1 MVPSKK
7 RTFAPK
13 GMPLERKG
21 SAPSP
26 NGVREHAPGRVSTG
40 VAGLD
45 EVLYGGLVT
54 PRAYLVAGRAGAC
67 KTTLGLH
74 FLTAGLSFWGEGLF
88 FTLGEPEEGRG
99 AKA

>member
-45 EVLYGGLVT
+45 EVLYGGPVP
-54 PRAYLVAGRAGAC
+54 PRAYLVGGGPGDW
-67 KTTLGLH
+67 KTPLSLH
-74 FLTAGLSFWGEGLF
+74 FPTAGIPYGGAGPLF
-88 FTLGEPEEGRG
+88 LLGETGG
-99 AKA
+99 GLS